1 LKTWDKESPKWHLKS
16 MADSGIP
23 LIDRAEKHRERT
35 AIATTD
41 GDFTYDQLLEA
52 SWRVACGLL
61 AGKKDLEGQRV
72 AFLTPRNFD
81 YPAIQWGIWRAG
93 GIAVPLCEV
102 HPPAEL
108 KYTISDSGA
117 SIVVSHPDFAETLAP
132 IARDLNVRFLSTE
145 ELLGADRRTLPRVGH
160 ERPALILYTSGT
172 TGKPKGVV
180 LTHTNLEAQI
190 TTLIKAWEWRR
201 EDRILHV
208 LPLHHTHG
216 IVNVLCCA
224 LWAGAV
230 CDMLPRFDALRI
242 WQKLVDGN
250 ITLFMAVP
258 TIYFKLIGAWEKS
271 SLELQQVMSRA
282 CRCLRL
288 MVSGS
293 AALPVTAFHRWKSIT
308 GHELLE
314 RYGMTEIGMALSN
327 PLHGKRRPGHVGAPL
342 PGVDIRL
349 VDEKGAPATTGTSG
363 EIEVSGPTVFKG
375 YWERPMETKAA
386 FRGSW
391 FRTGDVAVLEDGSYH
406 ILGRQSTDIIKT
418 GGYKVSALE
427 IEEVLRTHPL
437 VVEVAVVGKEDLEW
451 GERVCAAIVL
461 KEDAALSQK
470 ELRKWGKE
478 RLAPYKAPSS
488 VMFVKSLLRN
498 SMGKVTKPAVK
509 KLFGS

>member
-1 LKTWDKESPKWHLKS
+1 
-16 MADSGIP
+16 MADFGIP
-23 LIDRAEKHRERT
+23 LIEKAEKHRERT
-35 AIATTD
+35 AIATLN

-52 SWRVACGLL
+52 SWRVASGLL
-61 AGKKDLEGQRV
+61 AGEKDLEGQRV
-72 AFLTPRNFD
+72 AFQTPRNFD
-81 YPAIQWGIWRAG
+81 CPAIQWGIWRAG

-108 KYTISDSGA
+108 NYTISDSGA
-117 SIVVSHPDFAETLAP
+117 SIVVSHPDFHETLAP
-132 IARDLNVRFLSTE
+132 IARDLDVRFLSTE
-145 ELLGADRRTLPRVGH
+145 QLLGTDPRTLPRVGP

-180 LTHTNLEAQI
+180 LTHANLEAQI
-190 TTLIKAWEWRR
+190 ITLIKAWEWRS

-230 CDMLPRFDALRI
+230 CDMLPRFDALKV
-242 WQKLVDGN
+242 WQKLADGN
-250 ITLFMAVP
+250 ITVFMAVP

-271 SLELQQVMSRA
+271 TSEQQQAMSRA
-282 CRCLRL
+282 CHHLRL

-308 GHELLE
+308 GHALLE

-327 PLHGKRRPGHVGAPL
+327 PLHGKRRPGHVGTPF

-349 VDEKGAPATTGTSG
+349 VDEKGNRTTPGASG
-363 EIEVSGPTVFKG
+363 EVEVSGPTVFKG

-386 FRGSW
+386 FRGGW
-391 FRTGDVAVLEDGSYH
+391 FRTGDVAVLEDNSYR

-437 VVEVAVVGKEDLEW
+437 VAEVAVVGKEDLEW

-461 KEDAALSQK
+461 REGSALSQA

-478 RLAPYKAPSS
+478 RLAPYKAPSK
-488 VMFVKSLLRN
+488 VIFIRHLPRN
-498 SMGKVTKPAVK
+498 SMGKVIKAQVK
-509 KLFGS
+509 DLFGE

>member
-1 LKTWDKESPKWHLKS
+1 

-23 LIDRAEKHRERT
+23 LIERAKKHRERT
-35 AIATTD
+35 AIATLT
-41 GDFTYDQLLEA
+41 GDFTYNQLLEA

-61 AGKKDLEGQRV
+61 AGEKDLEGQRV
-72 AFLTPRNFD
+72 AFLTPGNFD

-93 GIAVPLCEV
+93 GIAVPLCDV

-108 KYTISDSGA
+108 KYAISDSGA
-117 SIVVSHPDFAETLAP
+117 AIVVSHPDFHETLAP
-132 IARDLNVRFLSTE
+132 ITRDLNVRFLSTE
-145 ELLGADRRTLPRVGH
+145 ELLGADRRPLPRVGP

-230 CDMLPRFDALRI
+230 CDMLPRFDALRV
-242 WQKLVDGN
+242 WQKLADGN

-271 SLELQQVMSRA
+271 SPEQQQGMTRA
-282 CRCLRL
+282 CRHLRL

-293 AALPVTAFHRWKSIT
+293 AALPVTAFHRWESIT
-308 GHELLE
+308 GHALLE

-327 PLHGKRRPGHVGAPL
+327 PLHGKRRPGHVGTPL

-349 VDEKGAPATTGTSG
+349 VDEKGAPATPGAPG
-363 EIEVSGPTVFKG
+363 EIEVSGPTVFKE
-375 YWERPMETKAA
+375 YWERPLETRAA
-386 FRGSW
+386 FRGRW

-406 ILGRQSTDIIKT
+406 ILGRKSTDIIKT

-427 IEEVLRTHPL
+427 IEEELRTHPL
-437 VVEVAVVGKEDLEW
+437 VAEVAVVGKEDLEW

-461 KEDAALSQK
+461 REGSALSEA

-478 RLAPYKAPSS
+478 RLAPYKAPSK
-488 VMFVKSLLRN
+488 VMFLESLPRN
-498 SMGKVTKPAVK
+498 PMGKVIKAQVK
-509 KLFGS
+509 DLFDCQHQLRRSHSCQ

>member
-1 LKTWDKESPKWHLKS
+1 

-23 LIDRAEKHRERT
+23 LIERAKKHRART
-35 AIATTD
+35 AIATLT

-52 SWRVACGLL
+52 SWRAASGLL
-61 AGKKDLEGQRV
+61 GLPAGQKDLEGQRV
-72 AFLTPRNFD
+72 AFLTPGNFD

-108 KYTISDSGA
+108 TYAISDSGA

-132 IARDLNVRFLSTE
+132 IAQGLNVRFLSTE
-145 ELLGADRRTLPRVGH
+145 QLLGADRRTLPRVGP
-160 ERPALILYTSGT
+160 ERPAMILYTSGT

-180 LTHTNLEAQI
+180 LTHNNLEAQI

-201 EDRILHV
+201 EDRVLHV
-208 LPLHHTHG
+208 LPLHHSHG

-230 CDMLPRFDALRI
+230 CDMLPRFDALKV

-258 TIYFKLIGAWEKS
+258 TIYYKLIGTWEKS
-271 SLELQQVMSRA
+271 TPEQQQVMSRA
-282 CRCLRL
+282 CRRLRL

-293 AALPVTAFHRWKSIT
+293 AALPVTAFHGWKSIT
-308 GHELLE
+308 EHALLE

-327 PLHGKRRPGHVGAPL
+327 PLHGKRRPGHVGTPL
-342 PGVDIRL
+342 PGVKVRL
-349 VDEKGAPATTGTSG
+349 VDEKGTPATPGASG
-363 EIEVSGPTVFKG
+363 EIEVSGPTVFKE
-375 YWERPMETKAA
+375 YWERPTETKAA
-386 FRGSW
+386 FRGRW
-391 FRTGDVAVLEDGSYH
+391 FRTGDVAVLEDGSYR

-427 IEEVLRTHPL
+427 IEEMLRTHPL
-437 VVEVAVVGKEDLEW
+437 VAEIAVVGKEDLEW

-461 KEDAALSQK
+461 EEDATLSRR

-478 RLAPYKAPSS
+478 RLAPYKAPSN
-488 VMFVKSLLRN
+488 VLFVKRLPRN
-498 SMGKVTKPAVK
+498 SMGKVIKPIVK

>member
-1 LKTWDKESPKWHLKS
+1 

-23 LIDRAEKHRERT
+23 LIEEAEKHRGRT
-35 AIATTD
+35 AIVTTD
-41 GDFTYDQLLEA
+41 GNFTYDQLLG
-52 SWRVACGLL
+52 SSRRVACGLL
-61 AGKKDLEGQRV
+61 AGQKDLRGQRV
-72 AFLTPRNFD
+72 AFLTPRSFD

-108 KYTISDSGA
+108 KDTISDSGA
-117 SIVVSHPDFAETLAP
+117 STVVGHPDFTEILAP
-132 IARDLNVRFLSTE
+132 IAKDLNVRFLRTE
-145 ELLGADRRTLPRVGH
+145 QLLKADCRTLPMVGS
-160 ERPALILYTSGT
+160 ERPAMILYTSGT

-180 LTHTNLEAQI
+180 LTHNNLEAQI
-190 TTLIKAWEWRR
+190 TTLIKAWEWRK

-224 LWAGAV
+224 LWAGAA
-230 CDMLPRFDALRI
+230 CDMLSRFGALRV

-258 TIYFKLIGAWEKS
+258 TIFFKLMGTWEKS
-271 SLELQQVMSRA
+271 SPEQQQIMSGA
-282 CRCLRL
+282 CDRLRL

-308 GHELLE
+308 GHTLLE

-327 PLHGKRRPGHVGAPL
+327 PLYGKRRPGHVGIPL
-342 PGVDIRL
+342 PGVNVRL
-349 VDEKGAPATTGTSG
+349 VDEEGHVVPEGTSG
-363 EIEVSGPTVFKG
+363 EIEVRGPTVFQG
-375 YWERPMETKAA
+375 YWERPGETKSA

-391 FRTGDVAVLEDGSYH
+391 FKTGDVAVVEEKSYR
-406 ILGRQSTDIIKT
+406 IRGRQSTDIIKT

-427 IEEVLRTHPL
+427 IEEVLRTHPNIS
-437 VVEVAVVGKEDLEW
+437 ECAVVGMEDPEW
-451 GERVCAAIVL
+451 GEKVCAAVVL
-461 KEDAALSQK
+461 REEAVLSQT

-478 RLAPYKAPSS
+478 RLAPYKVPSNII
-488 VMFVKSLLRN
+488 FVKDLPRN
-498 SMGKVTKPAVK
+498 PMGKIIKATVK
-509 KLFGS
+509 NLYKEA

>member
-1 LKTWDKESPKWHLKS
+1 

-23 LIDRAEKHRERT
+23 LIERAKKHRERT
-35 AIATTD
+35 AIATLT

-52 SWRVACGLL
+52 SWRVASGLL
-61 AGKKDLEGQRV
+61 AGQKNLGGQRV
-72 AFLTPRNFD
+72 AFLTPGNFD

-108 KYTISDSGA
+108 NYTISDSGA
-117 SIVVSHPDFAETLAP
+117 SIVVSHPDFAKTLDP
-132 IARDLNVRFLSTE
+132 IAQGLNVRFLLTE
-145 ELLGADRRTLPRVGH
+145 QLLGADRRTLPRVGP
-160 ERPALILYTSGT
+160 ERPAMILYTSGT

-180 LTHTNLEAQI
+180 LTHNNLEAQI

-208 LPLHHTHG
+208 LPLHHSHG

-230 CDMLPRFDALRI
+230 CDMLPRFDALKV

-258 TIYFKLIGAWEKS
+258 TIYFKLIETWEKS
-271 SLELQQVMSRA
+271 TPEQQQGMSKA
-282 CRCLRL
+282 CRPLRL

-293 AALPVTAFHRWKSIT
+293 AALPVTAFHRWRSIT
-308 GHELLE
+308 GHALLE

-327 PLHGKRRPGHVGAPL
+327 PLHGKRRPGHVGTPL
-342 PGVDIRL
+342 PGVKVRL
-349 VDEKGAPATTGTSG
+349 VDEKGAPATPGASG
-363 EIEVSGPTVFKG
+363 EIEVSGPTVFKE

-386 FRGSW
+386 FRGRW
-391 FRTGDVAVLEDGSYH
+391 FRTGDVAVLEDGSYR

-427 IEEVLRTHPL
+427 IEEMLRTHPL
-437 VVEVAVVGKEDLEW
+437 VAEIAVVGKEDLEW

-461 KEDAALSQK
+461 EEDATLSRQ

-488 VMFVKSLLRN
+488 VVFVKSLPRN
-498 SMGKVTKPAVK
+498 SMGKVIKPIVK

>member
-1 LKTWDKESPKWHLKS
+1 

-23 LIDRAEKHRERT
+23 LIERAKNHCSRP
-35 AIATTD
+35 AITTVD
-41 GDFTYDQLLEA
+41 GNFTYDQLLEA
-52 SWRVACGLL
+52 SWRTACGLL
-61 AGKKDLEGQRV
+61 AGQKDLEGQRV
-72 AFLTPRNFD
+72 AFLTPRSFD

-108 KYTISDSGA
+108 KYTLSDSGA

-132 IARDLNVRFLSTE
+132 IARDPNLRFLRTE
-145 ELLGADRRTLPRVGH
+145 QLQKTDCRKLPIVDS
-160 ERPALILYTSGT
+160 ERPAMILYTSGT

-180 LTHTNLEAQI
+180 LTHNNLEAQI

-201 EDRILHV
+201 EDRILHI

-230 CDMLPRFDALRI
+230 CDMLPRFDALRV
-242 WQKLVDGN
+242 WQKLMDGN

-258 TIYFKLIGAWEKS
+258 TIYFKLMGTWEKS
-271 SLELQQVMSRA
+271 SPEQQQAMSRA
-282 CRCLRL
+282 GDRLRL

-308 GHELLE
+308 GHALLE

-327 PLHGKRRPGHVGAPL
+327 PLHGKRRPGHVGTPL
-342 PGVDIRL
+342 SGVEVRL
-349 VDEKGAPATTGTSG
+349 VDEKGHTVPEGTSG
-363 EIEVSGPTVFKG
+363 EIEVRGSTVFRE
-375 YWERPMETKAA
+375 YWRRPEETETA

-391 FRTGDVAVLEDGSYH
+391 FKTGDVAVVEENSYR
-406 ILGRQSTDIIKT
+406 IRGRQSTDIIKT

-427 IEEVLRTHPL
+427 IEEELRKHPNIS
-437 VVEVAVVGKEDLEW
+437 ECAVVGMEDPEW
-451 GERVCAAIVL
+451 GERVCAAVL
-461 KEDAALSQK
+461 LREETALAQA

-478 RLAPYKAPSS
+478 WLAPYKVPSNII
-488 VMFVKSLLRN
+488 FVKGLPRN
-498 SMGKVTKPAVK
+498 PMGKVIKAAVK
-509 KLFGS
+509 DLFGKENPTQKIKKNETS

>member
-1 LKTWDKESPKWHLKS
+1 

-23 LIDRAEKHRERT
+23 LIEAAEKHRGRT

-41 GDFTYDQLLEA
+41 GTFTYDRLLE
-52 SWRVACGLL
+52 SSKRTACGLL
-61 AGKKDLEGQRV
+61 AGQKDLEGRRV
-72 AFLTPRNFD
+72 AFLTPRSFD

-108 KYTISDSGA
+108 KHTLSDSGA
-117 SIVVSHPDFAETLAP
+117 SIVVSHPDFSEILAP
-132 IARDLNVRFLSTE
+132 IAKDLNVRFLLTDQ
-145 ELLGADRRTLPRVGH
+145 LLKADCRTLPMVDS
-160 ERPALILYTSGT
+160 ERPAMILYTSGT

-180 LTHTNLEAQI
+180 LTHHNLEAQI

-230 CDMLPRFDALRI
+230 CDMLPRFDALGV
-242 WQKLVDGN
+242 WQKFVDGN

-258 TIYFKLIGAWEKS
+258 TIYFKLMEIWEKS
-271 SLELQQVMSRA
+271 SSEQQQVMGRA
-282 CRCLRL
+282 CDRLRL

-308 GHELLE
+308 GHALLE

-327 PLHGKRRPGHVGAPL
+327 PLHEKRRPGHVGTPL
-342 PGVDIRL
+342 PGVEIRL
-349 VDEKGAPATTGTSG
+349 ADQKGHTVPEGTSG
-363 EIEVSGPTVFKG
+363 EIEVRGPTVFQE
-375 YWERPMETKAA
+375 YWRRPIETESA

-391 FRTGDVAVLEDGSYH
+391 FKTGDVAVVEENSYR
-406 ILGRQSTDIIKT
+406 IRGRQSTDIIKT

-427 IEEVLRTHPL
+427 IEEVLRRHPNIS
-437 VVEVAVVGKEDLEW
+437 ECAVVGMEDPEW
-451 GERVCAAIVL
+451 GERVCAAILL
-461 KEDAALSQK
+461 KEGSALSQA

-478 RLAPYKAPSS
+478 RLAPYKVPSNI
-488 VMFVKSLLRN
+488 MLVKSLPRN
-498 SMGKVTKPAVK
+498 PMGKVTKPDVK
-509 KLFGS
+509 DLFESL

>member
-1 LKTWDKESPKWHLKS
+1 

-23 LIDRAEKHRERT
+23 LIEAAEKYRGHT

-41 GDFTYDQLLEA
+41 GNFTYDQLLE
-52 SWRVACGLL
+52 SSRRVACGLL
-61 AGKKDLEGQRV
+61 AGQKDLEGRRV
-72 AFLTPRNFD
+72 AFLTPRSFD

-93 GIAVPLCEV
+93 GIAVPLCDV

-117 SIVVSHPDFAETLAP
+117 SIVVSHPDYAETLAP
-132 IARDLNVRFLSTE
+132 IAKRLNVRFLTTE
-145 ELLGADRRTLPRVGH
+145 QLIKSNRRPLPHVVS

-180 LTHTNLEAQI
+180 LTHNNLEAQI
-190 TTLIKAWEWRR
+190 TSLIEAWEWCH

-216 IVNVLCCA
+216 IINVLCCA

-230 CDMLPRFDALRI
+230 CHMLPRFDALKV
-242 WQKLVDGN
+242 WQNLVDEN

-258 TIYFKLIGAWEKS
+258 TVYFKLMEAWDKS
-271 SLELQQVMSRA
+271 SPEQQQAMSGA
-282 CRCLRL
+282 CRRIRL
-288 MVSGS
+288 MISGS

-308 GHELLE
+308 GHDLLE

-327 PLHGKRRPGHVGAPL
+327 PLHGDRRPGHVGTPL
-342 PGVDIRL
+342 PGVGVRL
-349 VDEKGAPATTGTSG
+349 VDEKGASAKPGASG
-363 EIEVSGPTVFKG
+363 EIEVRGAAVFKE
-375 YWERPMETKAA
+375 YWERPAETKTA
-386 FRGSW
+386 FRDRW
-391 FRTGDVAVLEDGSYH
+391 FRTGDVAIIEHGSYR

-437 VVEVAVVGKEDLEW
+437 VKEVAVVGNEDPEW

-461 KEDAALSQK
+461 REKAALSLV

-478 RLAPYKAPSS
+478 RLAAYKVPSS
-488 VMFVKSLLRN
+488 TIFVKDLPRN
-498 SMGKVTKPAVK
+498 PMGKIIKTMVK
-509 KLFGS
+509 DLFGKEVPTQKIKI

>member
-1 LKTWDKESPKWHLKS
+1 

-23 LIDRAEKHRERT
+23 LIERAKKHRERT

-41 GDFTYDQLLEA
+41 GDFTYDQLFKA
-52 SWRVACGLL
+52 SSRAASGLL
-61 AGKKDLEGQRV
+61 AGQKDLEGQRV

-81 YPAIQWGIWRAG
+81 YPAIQWGIWRTG

-108 KYTISDSGA
+108 IYTISDSGA
-117 SIVVSHPDFAETLAP
+117 SIVVSHPDFAKTLAP
-132 IARDLNVRFLSTE
+132 IAKGLNVRFLSTE
-145 ELLGADRRTLPRVGH
+145 QLLGADHRALPRVGP

-190 TTLIKAWEWRR
+190 TTLIKAWEWHR

-230 CDMLPRFDALRI
+230 CQMLPRFDALKV

-258 TIYFKLIGAWEKS
+258 TIYFKLMGTWEKS
-271 SLELQQVMSRA
+271 SPEQQQVMNRA
-282 CRCLRL
+282 CDRVRL

-308 GHELLE
+308 GHALLE
-314 RYGMTEIGMALSN
+314 RYGMTEIGMTLSN
-327 PLHGKRRPGHVGAPL
+327 PLHGKRRPGHVGATL
-342 PGVDIRL
+342 PGVEVRL
-349 VDEKGAPATTGTSG
+349 VDEKGAPATPGTSG
-363 EIEVSGPTVFKG
+363 EIEVSGPTVFKE

-386 FRGSW
+386 FRGRW

-427 IEEVLRTHPL
+427 IEEELRTHPL
-437 VVEVAVVGKEDLEW
+437 VAEVAVVGKEDPEW
-451 GERVCAAIVL
+451 GERVCATIVL
-461 KEDAALSQK
+461 KEGATLSQE

-478 RLAPYKAPSS
+478 RLAPYKAPSKII
-488 VMFVKSLLRN
+488 FIKHLPRN
-498 SMGKVTKPAVK
+498 SMGKVTKPDLK
-509 KLFGS
+509 DLFG